1 MAFTKMHNWNP
12 DPSADGPVPAS
23 SERCA
28 GLQEVR
34 MSDADGEWFGYET
47 PGGALVP
54 CVRVTNSPAK
64 QAEIDALQVVITNRS
79 GVLETL
85 FSDMDAVRTKLTNG
99 DPLTDA
105 DRDLIADLVLGR
117 Y

>member
-1 MAFTKMHNWNP
+1 
-12 DPSADGPVPAS
+12 
-23 SERCA
+23 
-28 GLQEVR
+28 
-34 MSDADGEWFGYET
+34 MSDADGEWYGYEN
-47 PGGALVP
+47 GATLIP
-54 CVRVTNSPAK
+54 CARVTNSAAK
-64 QAEIDALQVVITNRS
+64 QADIDARQVEITNRS

-105 DRDLIADLVLGR
+105 DRDLIADLTLGR